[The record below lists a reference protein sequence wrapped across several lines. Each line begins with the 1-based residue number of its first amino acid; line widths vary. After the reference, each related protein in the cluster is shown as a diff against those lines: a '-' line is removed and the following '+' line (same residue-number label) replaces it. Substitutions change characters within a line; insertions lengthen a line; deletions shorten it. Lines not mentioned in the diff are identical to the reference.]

1 MSDIDYVKIGNK
13 IRQKRIQ
20 LGYSQEY
27 LAELCGISASYI
39 GHIERG
45 TKKMS
50 ISIAVSLAHILHL
63 SLDYLFLDAS
73 DNEEN
78 ILLSVNSLLKQGS
91 KEQADT
97 LLKVIKILSENIDQL

>member
-1 MSDIDYVKIGNK
+1 MSNIDYVKIGSK
-13 IRQKRIQ
+13 IKQKRTQ

-50 ISIAVSLAHILHL
+50 ISIAVSIAHVLHL
-63 SLDYLFLDAS
+63 SLDYLFLDSS
-73 DNEEN
+73 DNQEN
-78 ILLSVNSLLKQGS
+78 ILLSVSSMLKQGS
-91 KEQADT
+91 KEQADI
-97 LLKVIKILSENIDQL
+97 LLKTIKILSENIDQF